1 MDPQICYRAWVLVS
15 IESEEEQELFWNGK
29 QFVPELGKAKLFSSS
44 AGNADLCKTF
54 GTIQTDLSGII
65 AGREK
70 TDEKCSVRRKQ
81 DGN

>member
-1 MDPQICYRAWVLVS
+1 MEWKAV
-15 IESEEEQELFWNGK
+15 
-29 QFVPELGKAKLFSSS
+29 VPELGKAKLFSSS
-44 AGNADLCKTF
+44 QEM
-54 GTIQTDLSGII
+54 QTYVKRLGLSRQNLSGII